1 MEELNFERF
10 RNYFNKKFNKTYS
23 SKDFHIVEVSRK
35 AYKAVPKIGN
45 LLDADIA
52 DINYELSYVMDP
64 LIHNESHSEILALFD
79 EKTS

>member
-1 MEELNFERF
+1 MKELNFERF

-23 SKDFHIVEVSRK
+23 SKDYHIVEVSRK
-35 AYKAVPKIGN
+35 VYKAMPKIGI
-45 LLDADIA
+45 LSDADVA

-64 LIHNESHSEILALFD
+64 LIHNESYSEILDLFD